1 MSLNKVMLIGN
12 LGKKPEIR
20 FTPQGRATTRFP
32 LATNEVWTDQQGE
45 RQERT
50 EWHNVVVWGKQAET
64 CAEYL
69 DKGRQV
75 FIEGSIRTRQYD
87 DPKDGARKWFTEVVA
102 QRVQFLSS
110 RDGSGAGARS
120 GSGAGGNM
128 GELPPTAPEDDDIP
142 F

>member
-20 FTPQGRATTRFP
+20 FTPQGKATTRFP
-32 LATNEVWTDQQGE
+32 LATSEAWTDQEGQ

-50 EWHNVVVWGKQAET
+50 EWHNVVVWGKQAEI

-75 FIEGSIRTRQYD
+75 YVEGSIRTRQYD

-102 QRVQFLSS
+102 QRVQFLGS
-110 RDGSGAGARS
+110 REGGGARP
-120 GSGAGGNM
+120 AGGGVGGGT
-128 GELPPTAPEDDDIP
+128 GELPPGAPEDDDIP